1 MTKLTGLNSGAEE
14 ALLAA
19 KWGDAKKKVNAES
32 WTFTLEKLLAGWG
45 EKAAGLRWMHA
56 KTGGEWKAFSNK
68 LALSS
73 IAITCVASS
82 LSLVATSVQNQEV
95 KDGFLYGVGAVGLV
109 STLLQSLTKFYQADE
124 KAAEH
129 ASISK
134 QFGSFYRYMTLQMGM
149 SREDRDPSDVLSP
162 WALKEFERLMMEA
175 RPIGGSTVSEFRK
188 VFAKSPQAIPDLAE
202 DKFIIKIFSK
212 EDKQNDDKHDDDDVD
227 RKVEVTNV
235 TVELKETITP
245 EENV

>member
-32 WTFTLEKLLAGWG
+32 WTFTLERLLAGWG

-82 LSLVATSVQNQEV
+82 LSLVATSVENQEV

-162 WALKEFERLMMEA
+162 WALKEF
-175 RPIGGSTVSEFRK
+175 SEFRK